1 MFSIDVLQLEEL
13 SRQGNMVSLAAQ
25 IPSDTETPISL
36 YYKLCKDRT
45 YSFLLESAE
54 QDARMGRYSFIGFD
68 PLEIFKFDEGD
79 KNPLEMIRAAM
90 DKIQL
95 VEMEKTGRFESGFVG
110 YFSYEVMRHF
120 EKISMP
126 AQASASGIPESIF
139 YLPRVVIVFD
149 HIKHKV
155 YLHYLMSLEGDLSE
169 NLKEANVVGE
179 EILQQLA
186 QPMVVPFLRNPK
198 SEIPANVELNPSRN
212 DFIEQVA
219 VAKSF
224 IESGDIFQVVLSHSM
239 EAKTEKSPLELYRAL
254 RQENPSPYMYLMQFE
269 DFAVVGASPETL
281 VRLEDGNVL
290 VRPIAGT
297 RHRGVTTEEDKQ
309 LEEELKNDPKERA
322 EHMMLV
328 DLGRNDVGRVA
339 KQGTVT
345 VPEMAYVQRFSSVMH
360 LVSDVSGIIR
370 DDKDMF
376 DVFEASFP
384 AGTLS
389 GAPKIRA
396 AEIIASLERRQRGI
410 YGGAVGYFGLN
421 GNMDFAIAIR
431 TLIHKNGTAYV
442 QAGAGVV
449 YDSIPQKEHEEC
461 FHKAAAC
468 LSVL

>member
-1 MFSIDVLQLEEL
+1 
-13 SRQGNMVSLAAQ
+13 
-25 IPSDTETPISL
+25 
-36 YYKLCKDRT
+36 
-45 YSFLLESAE
+45 
-54 QDARMGRYSFIGFD
+54 
-68 PLEIFKFDEGD
+68 
-79 KNPLEMIRAAM
+79 
-90 DKIQL
+90 
-95 VEMEKTGRFESGFVG
+95 
-110 YFSYEVMRHF
+110 
-120 EKISMP
+120 
-126 AQASASGIPESIF
+126 
-139 YLPRVVIVFD
+139 
-149 HIKHKV
+149 
-155 YLHYLMSLEGDLSE
+155 
-169 NLKEANVVGE
+169 
-179 EILQQLA
+179 
-186 QPMVVPFLRNPK
+186 
-198 SEIPANVELNPSRN
+198 
-212 DFIEQVA
+212 
-219 VAKSF
+219 
-224 IESGDIFQVVLSHSM
+224 
-239 EAKTEKSPLELYRAL
+239 
-254 RQENPSPYMYLMQFE
+254 MYLMQFE